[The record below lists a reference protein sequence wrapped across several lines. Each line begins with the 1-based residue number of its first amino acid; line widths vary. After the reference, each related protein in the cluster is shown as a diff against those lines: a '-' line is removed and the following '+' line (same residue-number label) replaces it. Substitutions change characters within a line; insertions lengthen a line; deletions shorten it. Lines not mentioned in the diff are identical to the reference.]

1 MNSISC
7 PLDLLHCLLL
17 LYGDSSDCLTSC
29 MSPTCAIR
37 GTLSSPSI
45 LQMLL
50 VIYPPSRLYL
60 FPPVIPLA
68 GQNISATDP
77 TSKSGDESLLAGVE
91 NPTAQRSKSEQA
103 EEQSQEFMTFVERF
117 GMKAI
122 VGGAR
127 NGSNGKQGSAG
138 VGEKDAHS
146 SSEDEDTEDRNLK
159 PAVEE
164 SNGGEAV
171 TSEKERKRIA
181 VKVAKEKRD
190 KMVGE
195 AAKATQ
201 DALGDLADFMERCH
215 Q

>member
-1 MNSISC
+1 MRC
-7 PLDLLHCLLL
+7 RKRLLTPQ
-17 LYGDSSDCLTSC
+17 S
-29 MSPTCAIR
+29 
-37 GTLSSPSI
+37 

-91 NPTAQRSKSEQA
+91 SPTTKRSKSEQA

-127 NGSNGKQGSAG
+127 NGSNGKQGNAG
-138 VGEKDAHS
+138 VGKKEDHS
-146 SSEDEDTEDRNLK
+146 SSEKSDEEDTENRNLR

-171 TSEKERKRIA
+171 SEKEEKKVA

-201 DALGDLADFMERCH
+201 DALGDLGLTLWRDVISEFLTSLPKNPSLRRRILLN
-215 Q
+215 